1 VQVSV
6 SLTLQV
12 PSTATIEVIE
22 EACVKAS
29 RKAARDAMSEP
40 CRQMEHARARRSS
53 KTRGRRPTILT
64 RCGYLTIT
72 RGPSRSPDG
81 SEYFPLD
88 ERLGH
93 APHHEDS
100 PYVRRRGCEL
110 VACHPYRE
118 AARLLSAELGTGV
131 DHRAIWRRV
140 QADGDA
146 KLRARAQRVNAM
158 FADGEAR
165 PPPTRKVPAA
175 LHLAVDATGIRLIEG
190 EGASVKLA
198 VAFTGTEQLTGA
210 KHRLVDRHV
219 FADICEPDPSARLSP
234 TRWSGPMEPTGSGGC
249 CCSPTGR
256 PGSST
261 WPMTG
266 RRPPGTSATTGTSP

>member
-1 VQVSV
+1 MRPDGGSLEPAGRSTRLTSTNRPQRGREVSPGQVSV
-6 SLTLQV
+6 SLRLQV

-88 ERLGH
+88 ERLGP
-93 APHHEDS
+93 APPHEGS

-110 VACHPYRE
+110 VACHPSRE
-118 AARLLSAELGTGV
+118 AARLLS
-131 DHRAIWRRV
+131 
-140 QADGDA
+140 
-146 KLRARAQRVNAM
+146 
-158 FADGEAR
+158 
-165 PPPTRKVPAA
+165 
-175 LHLAVDATGIRLIEG
+175 
-190 EGASVKLA
+190 GA
-198 VAFTGTEQLTGA
+198 G
-210 KHRLVDRHV
+210 
-219 FADICEPDPSARLSP
+219 
-234 TRWSGPMEPTGSGGC
+234 
-249 CCSPTGR
+249 
-256 PGSST
+256 
-261 WPMTG
+261 
-266 RRPPGTSATTGTSP
+266 